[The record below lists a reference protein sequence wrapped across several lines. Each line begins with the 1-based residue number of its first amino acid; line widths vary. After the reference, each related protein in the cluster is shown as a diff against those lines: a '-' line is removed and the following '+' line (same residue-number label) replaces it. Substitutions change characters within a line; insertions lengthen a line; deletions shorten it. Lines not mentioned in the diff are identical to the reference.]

1 MSRLTKLD
9 KMSEPEKKA
18 LIKYY
23 NQASEDSEHTP
34 ETLALVFGFSL
45 AWLQKKRCEGGGIQ
59 FSKPTS
65 KVVLYKKSDVTDYI
79 EANRLKHTA

>member
-1 MSRLTKLD
+1 MKRLTKID

-45 AWLQKKRCEGGGIQ
+45 A
-59 FSKPTS
+59 
-65 KVVLYKKSDVTDYI
+65 
-79 EANRLKHTA
+79 